1 MLFLIRK
8 IKIKL
13 LKYIYY
19 IWVLSFA
26 VRKEGKKFNSQNK
39 KLISLNNKS
48 LRK

>member
-1 MLFLIRK
+1 MLFLIKKNKNK
-8 IKIKL
+8 IAKI
-13 LKYIYY
+13 YIF

-26 VRKEGKKFNSQNK
+26 ARKEGKKFNSQNK